1 MADNIAVKDQ
11 AGTTRTIRATD
22 NAAVHV
28 YHSVPS
34 SGTGVALFPA
44 AAALGDTVSNPTTAL
59 IGAGGLLWDP
69 VGAVWVRERCN
80 HEGTLLASAARTVD
94 TDGANLTNR
103 NHRGIMVILNITAAS
118 GTGGLVPKVRIVDV
132 ISGLTCQVNANFTAI
147 VATGRF
153 GFEVY
158 PGSSNTVGASGSG
171 WVAQRTAACLAGL
184 TIQVGITV
192 GDASSYTYSLSYCLL
207 V

>member
-1 MADNIAVKDQ
+1 IAVKDQ

-34 SGTGVALFPA
+34 SAGGVALYPA
-44 AAALGDTVSNPTTAL
+44 AAALSDTIANPTVPPQAAL
-59 IGAGGLLWDP
+59 GLLWDP

-94 TDGANLTNR
+94 TDGANLTNH
-103 NHRGIMVILNITAAS
+103 NFRGIMVILNITVAS

-132 ISGLTCQVNANFTAI
+132 ISGQTCQINPNITAI
-147 VATGRF
+147 VATGRY

-158 PGSSNTVGASGSG
+158 PGSSNTVGASGTG

-184 TIQVGITV
+184 TIQVGVTV